1 MIVLDSDHLSV
12 FEYPEGDQAVRLRER
27 LRLSADRDIYTTA
40 VSLEEQMR
48 GWLAAIHRRQDVR
61 LQVTCY
67 SRLVDLVRFY
77 ANWRILPFDDH
88 AAGEFQR
95 LRRERVRIGSMDLKI
110 ASIAL
115 IQDAMLLSANLR
127 DFEQVPGL
135 RVEDWIGE

>member
-12 FEYPEGDQAVRLRER
+12 FEYPEADQAVQLRER
-27 LRLSADRDIYTTA
+27 LRLSSDRDIYTTA

-77 ANWRILPFDDH
+77 ANWRILPFDDQ
-88 AAGEFQR
+88 AAKEFQR
-95 LRRERVRIGSMDLKI
+95 LRRERVRIGTMDLKI

-115 IQDAMLLSANLR
+115 INDAMLLSANLR

-135 RVEDWIGE
+135 RAEDWIGE

>member
-12 FEYPEGDQAVRLRER
+12 FEYPEADQAVQLRDR
-27 LRLSADRDIYTTA
+27 LRLSTDREIHTTA

-48 GWLAAIHRRQDVR
+48 GWLAAIHRVYDVR
-61 LQVTCY
+61 RQVTYY

-77 ANWRILPFDDH
+77 ANWRILPFDDL
-88 AAGEFQR
+88 AAEEFQR

-110 ASIAL
+110 AAIVL
-115 IQDAMLLSANLR
+115 VHDATLLSANLR

-135 RVEDWIGE
+135 RVEDWTGE

>member
-12 FEYPEGDQAVRLRER
+12 LEYPEAGQAVRLRER
-27 LRLSADRDIYTTA
+27 LRLSTDREIHTTA

-48 GWLAAIHRRQDVR
+48 GWLAAIHRLQDLHRQVKYY
-61 LQVTCY
+61 T
-67 SRLVDLVRFY
+67 RLVDLVRFY
-77 ANWRILPFDDH
+77 ANWRILPFDDQ

-95 LRRERVRIGSMDLKI
+95 LRRERVRIGTMDLKI

-115 IQDAMLLSANLR
+115 VHDATLLSANLC

-135 RVEDWIGE
+135 RVEDWISE